1 MMVNSTKAISDFVLH
16 CEVSRDQRSIAT
28 VGLVIVYLATVFG
41 NMLVI
46 VVIKL
51 NHQLHSPMY
60 IFIGTLAVIDLCSST
75 FIVPKMVAIIQ
86 FDDSVILYGV
96 CIAQMYGMLNM
107 ELMVTFVLAFMAFD
121 RFVAV
126 IFPLRYPS
134 IVTKKR
140 VLICVLILPVFS
152 FFILF
157 TYLIYA
163 TELSFCRTN
172 VLPYCLCDYAK
183 MVIAACN
190 EDPKYLS
197 LLSNMFLA
205 LGVCPL
211 VVVLFSYVIIFHV
224 ALKIKSG
231 NRNNKVISTCVSH
244 LLVVLLFYIPPLA
257 SYVLPQSGL
266 QVTSEKYNLIS
277 ILSNVIPPML
287 NPMIY
292 SFKNKDI
299 QGSVYRLFT
308 RKRLAGEPGDH

>member
-1 MMVNSTKAISDFVLH
+1 MLNITVAVSEFLLDCAIIPG
-16 CEVSRDQRSIAT
+16 QRSLT
-28 VGLVIVYLATVFG
+28 VAALILVYVVSIIGNVLVI
-41 NMLVI
+41 I
-46 VVIKL
+46 VVKI
-51 NHQLHSPMY
+51 NQQLHSPMY
-60 IFIGTLAVIDLCSST
+60 IFIGTLAIIDLANST
-75 FIVPKMVAIIQ
+75 IIIPKMLAIIQ
-86 FDDSVILYGV
+86 FDYTVISYEACL
-96 CIAQMYGMLNM
+96 AQMFGIINL
-107 ELMVTFVLAFMAFD
+107 EQIVALLLALMAVD
-121 RFVAV
+121 RYIAV
-126 IFPLRYPS
+126 VYPLRYPS
-134 IVTKKR
+134 IVTR
-140 VLICVLILPVFS
+140 NLVVVVISVLPVFS
-152 FFILF
+152 IVLHIS
-157 TYLIYA
+157 YLVYT
-163 TELSFCRTN
+163 TELSFCHTN
-172 VLPYCLCDYAK
+172 VLPYCLCDYATL
-183 MVIAACN
+183 VHASCN

-197 LLSNMFLA
+197 LLSIMVMV
-205 LGVCPL
+205 LGIL
-211 VVVLFSYVIIFHV
+211 VLFSYVIIFHV